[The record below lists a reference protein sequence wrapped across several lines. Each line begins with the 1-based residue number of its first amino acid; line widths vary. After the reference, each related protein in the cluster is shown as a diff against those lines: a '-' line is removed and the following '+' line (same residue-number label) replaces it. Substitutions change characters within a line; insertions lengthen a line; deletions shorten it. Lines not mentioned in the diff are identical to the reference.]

1 MMAKKAKARRKAMKG
16 RSPAG
21 AYGSAN
27 VTLPP
32 IMWDRGAD
40 GPANQHRLVE
50 EPATDIDPETGKET
64 PNPNNVRRV
73 RRQSWLV
80 TYALAGHIDKGQF
93 AAGEKLRMAADG
105 MREKDPLAAI
115 GADIMRHQSDPIA
128 AIVDARQF
136 FRQLWSVIPPSS
148 RPVVERV
155 VIEDRP
161 LQKCNS
167 EQRERYM
174 QRLRDGLQAIA

>member
-1 MMAKKAKARRKAMKG
+1 MASKRRTKAKRIFAAAKRGKRAEV
-16 RSPAG
+16 A
-21 AYGSAN
+21 
-27 VTLPP
+27 LPEVL
-32 IMWDRGAD
+32 WDRGAD
-40 GPANQHRLVE
+40 GPANRHRLVE

-128 AIVDARQF
+128 AIVDARHF

-148 RPVVERV
+148 RPIVERV

-161 LQKCNS
+161 LQKCS
-167 EQRERYM
+167 AEQRERYM

>member
-1 MMAKKAKARRKAMKG
+1 MASKRRTKAKRIFAAAKRGKRAEV
-16 RSPAG
+16 A
-21 AYGSAN
+21 
-27 VTLPP
+27 LPEVL
-32 IMWDRGAD
+32 WDRGAD
-40 GPANQHRLVE
+40 GPANRHRLVE

-115 GADIMRHQSDPIA
+115 GADIMRHQSDPMA
-128 AIVDARQF
+128 AMVDARQF

-148 RPVVERV
+148 RPVIERG

-161 LQKCNS
+161 LQKCNA
-167 EQRERYM
+167 EQRERYI

>member
-1 MMAKKAKARRKAMKG
+1 MASKRRTKAKRVFAAAKRGKRAEV
-16 RSPAG
+16 A
-21 AYGSAN
+21 
-27 VTLPP
+27 LPEVL
-32 IMWDRGAD
+32 WDRGAD
-40 GPANQHRLVE
+40 GPANRHRLVE

-115 GADIMRHQSDPIA
+115 GADIMRHQSDPMA

-136 FRQLWSVIPPSS
+136 FRQLWSVIPPSA

-161 LQKCNS
+161 IQKCS
-167 EQRERYM
+167 AEQRERYM

>member
-1 MMAKKAKARRKAMKG
+1 MMASKRRTKAKRIFAAAKRGKRAEV
-16 RSPAG
+16 A
-21 AYGSAN
+21 
-27 VTLPP
+27 LPEVL
-32 IMWDRGAD
+32 WDRGAD
-40 GPANQHRLVE
+40 GPANRHRLVE

-148 RPVVERV
+148 RPIVERV

-161 LQKCNS
+161 LQKCS
-167 EQRERYM
+167 AEQRERYM

>member
-1 MMAKKAKARRKAMKG
+1 MAKKAKSRRKAMKA
-16 RSPAG
+16 RTSAG
-21 AYGSAN
+21 AYSSAG

-32 IMWDRGAD
+32 VMWDRGAD
-40 GPANQHRLVE
+40 GQANRHRLVE